1 MALTPYSTKDSIK
14 DLIKASN
21 DRRFEKAQNAVN
33 YSYGQEK
40 EKALK
45 DLYYSKQADLLRK
58 NYGASVS
65 ELDASAR
72 RAKEEAA
79 ISHEL
84 LKKYLPTTMRAIGM
98 DGAGSADSLSLQA
111 LSNYQNNLADI
122 ATGYNASKANLDM
135 DLNSRL
141 SELERYR
148 SDDYDAIDAKYDA
161 MAEEAS
167 TVAYGEVSSYI
178 ENSIA
183 EYLSDGRTDGKLSPA
198 EYDQLEGYLRESPN
212 LTDTDR
218 ATLENYLKGYERY
231 VRSTDE
237 QNALNEAQAK
247 SDAAEKTKD
256 KAKVVGGTSYA
267 SNGKGDNFKLSY
279 EGSKYLVQKGYDV
292 IDESMID
299 TLNKAYGSTPSVG
312 ASIVYNGR
320 IYMFLKNGGNEERWC
335 EIEARDHEKDGNDKP
350 NSYTALMKA
359 INSSNT

>member
-1 MALTPYSTKDSIK
+1 MAITPYSTK

-21 DRRFEKAQNAVN
+21 DRVIEKIQNAGS
-33 YSYGQEK
+33 YSSEREK
-40 EKALK
+40 EKARK
-45 DLYYSKQADLLRK
+45 DLYYSKQADLLKK
-58 NYGASVS
+58 NYGTSVS
-65 ELDASAR
+65 ELDASTK

-84 LKKYLPTTMRAIGM
+84 LKKYLPTTMRAIGIE
-98 DGAGSADSLSLQA
+98 GTGSADSLSLQA

-122 ATGYNASKANLDM
+122 TTSYNASKATLDK

-141 SELERYR
+141 SELERYKN
-148 SDDYDAIDAKYDA
+148 DDYDTIDAKYDA
-161 MAEEAS
+161 KAEAES

-183 EYLSDGRTDGKLSPA
+183 EYLSDGRTDGKISQA
-198 EYDQLEGYLRESPN
+198 EYDQLESYLKESPN

-231 VRSTDE
+231 VRSADE
-237 QNALNEAQAK
+237 QSALNEAQAK
-247 SDAAEKTKD
+247 KSAAEKTKD
-256 KAKVVGGTSYA
+256 KAKVVGGTAYA

-292 IDESMID
+292 IDESMTN
-299 TLNKAYGSTPSVG
+299 TLNEAYGSAPTVG

-320 IYMFLKNGGNEERWC
+320 IYMFLRNGSNEERWC
-335 EIEARDHEKDGNDKP
+335 EIEARDREKDGNDKP
-350 NSYTALMKA
+350 DSYAALMKA